1 MQCHTCPGFAYILQ
15 FDDFGW
21 HTLFCDH
28 VSVAALTF
36 TQLHTILRNTDSN
49 YSTAPPGLERRVRLI
64 DDLKRLA
71 VAEDC
76 KSMVAAV
83 SGVALQLVDH
93 VLTHKSFRFVAYG
106 CLFDFRNTVS
116 STSRLYFDYS
126 EC

>member
-1 MQCHTCPGFAYILQ
+1 MLVWKNA
-15 FDDFGW
+15 
-21 HTLFCDH
+21 
-28 VSVAALTF
+28 S
-36 TQLHTILRNTDSN
+36 LRVLVVLSLRPR
-49 YSTAPPGLERRVRLI
+49 SCVPQWPSHSLPGLERRVRLI

-93 VLTHKSFRFVAYG
+93 VLTHTSFRFVAYG

-116 STSRLYFDYS
+116 ST
-126 EC
+126 